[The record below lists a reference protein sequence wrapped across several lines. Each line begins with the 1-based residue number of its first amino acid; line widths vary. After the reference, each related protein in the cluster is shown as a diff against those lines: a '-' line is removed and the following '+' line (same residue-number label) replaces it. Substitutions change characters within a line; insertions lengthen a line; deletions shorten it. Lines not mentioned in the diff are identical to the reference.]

1 MYRICTTYA
10 LKSMKH
16 MIENISHLNINEEKS
31 AFVNAVS
38 IVTFATVQCNLPLIV
53 TAVIYQFAGQI
64 DKFWQSYS

>member
-1 MYRICTTYA
+1 MNRICTTYA

-16 MIENISHLNINEEKS
+16 IENILHLNINEEKS

>member
-1 MYRICTTYA
+1 MYRRCTTYA

-16 MIENISHLNINEEKS
+16 IENILHLNINEEKS

>member
-1 MYRICTTYA
+1 MR
-10 LKSMKH
+10 
-16 MIENISHLNINEEKS
+16 EKS

-64 DKFWQSYS
+64 NKFWQSYSY